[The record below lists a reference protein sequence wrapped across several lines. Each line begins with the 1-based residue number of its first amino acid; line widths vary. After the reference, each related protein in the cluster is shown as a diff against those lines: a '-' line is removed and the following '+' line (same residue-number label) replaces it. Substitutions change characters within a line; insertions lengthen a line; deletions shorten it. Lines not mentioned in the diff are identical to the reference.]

1 VHASLTQKGGG
12 KKKMNAFNLFA
23 GLERTMFVPLLGCF
37 VYFFVLF
44 YQKRFTKQRGK
55 RTWS

>member
-1 VHASLTQKGGG
+1 
-12 KKKMNAFNLFA
+12 MNAFNLFA